1 VFEFIFLSILPQVP
15 NTQHYL
21 VVSLLYEKDFSI
33 VPRCTRWRRQST
45 GIRIPVTSLY
55 AEDVTRLITVYSA
68 ITTDSHSRH
77 KPHAKDLLLFFSDDE
92 DVCACLVSHHC
103 RSHNE
108 PKAMT
113 TPAILYSDVPKVK
126 FWGSTAPSESK
137 DESDNECDNE
147 CYDYFDDDDEAVM
160 ETIFSDP
167 CMDYVM
173 VPTDVSFDSDDS
185 VPLALPA
192 QSRNGSSSFRVFLKR
207 CNSYLFSENS
217 WWTRLYDQSKESS
230 QQALPS
236 SPSKAT
242 KRSYTGPARGSA
254 IYSSYDWVSEVVIDK
269 EGRRLILPGQLVVL
283 DPEPS
288 MNSILSSSSSDST
301 DLPTHI
307 DYASLFGSSTIMVSA
322 HDLLATRNNSNNNN
336 STTLDNNADYP
347 TIEAWATHLPPLPT
361 SRTNTNISKALW
373 KLASRKYQSAQ
384 DTVVHS
390 STALVNSLTRR
401 LVTVE
406 QHLHVLS
413 MTSDIVIQ
421 GYDWCFPSPPPPPT
435 TTVLLDE
442 LEHKL
447 EPNPPRRNCQR
458 KAQQPIVTLE
468 MGNRQGGG
476 DSI

>member
-1 VFEFIFLSILPQVP
+1 
-15 NTQHYL
+15 
-21 VVSLLYEKDFSI
+21 
-33 VPRCTRWRRQST
+33 
-45 GIRIPVTSLY
+45 
-55 AEDVTRLITVYSA
+55 
-68 ITTDSHSRH
+68 
-77 KPHAKDLLLFFSDDE
+77 
-92 DVCACLVSHHC
+92 
-103 RSHNE
+103 
-108 PKAMT
+108 MT
-113 TPAILYSDVPKVK
+113 TPAILYNDVPKVK

-137 DESDNECDNE
+137 DERDNKSNNE

-173 VPTDVSFDSDDS
+173 VPADASFDSDDS
-185 VPLALPA
+185 VPPTLPA

-217 WWTRLYDQSKESS
+217 LWTRLNDQSKESS
-230 QQALPS
+230 HQALPP

-242 KRSYTGPARGSA
+242 KRSYIGPARGSA
-254 IYSSYDWVSEVVIDK
+254 IYSSYDWVSEVVIDE

-283 DPEPS
+283 DSEPS
-288 MNSILSSSSSDST
+288 MNSILSSSSSDYT

-322 HDLLATRNNSNNNN
+322 HDLLATRNNSTTLDDNN
-336 STTLDNNADYP
+336 STSLDNDTDYP
-347 TIEAWATHLPPLPT
+347 TIEALATYLPPLLT
-361 SRTNTNISKALW
+361 SRTSTNISKALW

-390 STALVNSLTRR
+390 STALVNSLTRQ

-421 GYDWCFPSPPPPPT
+421 GYDWCFPSPT
-435 TTVLLDE
+435 TTTTTTTTALLDE

-447 EPNPPRRNCQR
+447 EPNPPRRNHQR
-458 KAQQPIVTLE
+458 KAQQSIVTLE
-468 MGNRQGGG
+468 MANWQGGG